1 VSNSRV
7 PIKFDMYRGDQFLR
21 SETFSE
27 PIIKIGKVASSHLRL
42 EDEVASRMHAMVEV
56 TSPDEVYIIDL
67 GSASGT
73 YVNGQRTN
81 KARLQ
86 SGDEITIG
94 ETRIFVSVDAEHG
107 HADQGFDDNEATM
120 AVSRDHVGVDFAAMA
135 AEHADPS
142 LPPGGYQPPQQPRA
156 SAPDFGRQPQVTP
169 GQQRRAPAQHKGT
182 LHGFQA
188 PIAPPGGFGQGGPQ
202 GGGQGGFAPPRQGSF
217 APGQVPAPGFQATQP
232 NPFSTGPQPNPFGS
246 QPPGSQPSPFG
257 SQPPGSQPSPFVAQQ
272 PPSSA
277 QGAYAQSAGNAT
289 QPNPFGGQFAGQGN
303 QYATPEPAGYDAGP
317 YEAGGDY
324 EGGYPGAHGHDEGSS
339 HGHGA
344 YEDPEQVRYGIVASG
359 PAPSPDEVE
368 TGDRALEVV
377 IMWGD
382 NEVLKVDHL
391 NPVRSYYVGETTDA
405 KGKSDVDYLIGSELL
420 GTARQPVV
428 VESGGTGAIVI
439 PQGATGEIAIG
450 NDRMSI
456 PDLIQSGRAQ
466 PSSEL
471 PGAYQYPLPPGATGR
486 VSFRGL
492 TFVVRPVNA
501 GKPVGIGQGGGIN
514 YKQQLWTILSFAI
527 HGLFLAMM
535 YFMPPG
541 GSALSLDL
549 LSEDARL
556 AKYLMEPPETV
567 EEETPDWLQNTESQ
581 DEEGGKG
588 KRHKDDEGQMGKE
601 SNQKT
606 KNKYAIQGPADNE
619 DPHMAR
625 EAAKE
630 EAKNAGILGVLSAS
644 QGAWNSP
651 TSPYGQ
657 DTALGYDPMSALGA
671 LMGDQI
677 GENFGFGGLGLRGTG
692 RGGGGTGEGTI
703 GLGNVGTIGHGG
715 GGGTGSG
722 YGRGAGGFRGRDA
735 KVPQIRSGNADVR
748 GSLSKEVIRRVI
760 QRHIN
765 EVRFCY
771 EQELASRPDL
781 GGRVQVKFIVS
792 PSGAVQAANVESST
806 LGATRAENCIAQAVR
821 RWTFPAPD
829 GGGIVIVSYP
839 FVLENAN

>member
-1 VSNSRV
+1 V
-7 PIKFDMYRGDQFLR
+7 PIKFDIYRGDQYLR

-42 EDEVASRMHAMVEV
+42 DDEVASRMHAMVEV
-56 TSPDEVYIIDL
+56 TSPDEIYIIDL

-73 YVNGQRTN
+73 YVNGQRSN

-94 ETRIFVSVDAEHG
+94 ETRIFVNIEGDGA
-107 HADQGFDDNEATM
+107 FDDNEATM

-142 LPPGGYQPPQQPRA
+142 IPSGGGGYAPQGGYPQQPRA
-156 SAPDFGRQPQVTP
+156 SAPDFGRAPQPMP
-169 GQQRRAPAQHKGT
+169 AAQQPRKAPVHKGT

-188 PIAPPGGFGQGGPQ
+188 PVMPGQAPQQGGFG
-202 GGGQGGFAPPRQGSF
+202 RQTGSVP
-217 APGQVPAPGFQATQP
+217 PGQVPAPAFQ
-232 NPFSTGPQPNPFGS
+232 TGSNPNPFGS
-246 QPPGSQPSPFG
+246 RPPGSQPSPFG
-257 SQPPGSQPSPFVAQQ
+257 SQPPGSTPSPFAQQ
-272 PPSSA
+272 AP
-277 QGAYAQSAGNAT
+277 QH
-289 QPNPFGGQFAGQGN
+289 NPFGNPFAAQAPQPVQAAQEPIDH
-303 QYATPEPAGYDAGP
+303 QYATPEPVGYDAGP

-324 EGGYPGAHGHDEGSS
+324 EGGYAGAHGHSAGSA
-339 HGHGA
+339 HAHGA
-344 YEDPEQVRYGIVASG
+344 YEDPEQVRYGIIASG
-359 PAPSPDEVE
+359 PAPNPEEVE

-382 NEVLKVDHL
+382 NEVLNVDHL
-391 NPVRSYYVGETTDA
+391 NPVRSYYVGEATDS
-405 KGKSDVDYLIGSELL
+405 KGKPETDYLIGSELL
-420 GTARQPVV
+420 GNARQPVV

-439 PQGATGEIAIG
+439 PQGATGDVTIG
-450 NDRMSI
+450 NDRMNI
-456 PDLIQSGRAQ
+456 QDLIQSGRAQ

-471 PGAYQYPLPPGATGR
+471 PGAYQYALPPGATGR

-501 GKPVGIGQGGGIN
+501 GRAVGYGQGGGFN
-514 YKQQLWTILSFAI
+514 WKQQGWTLLSFAI

-588 KRHKDDEGQMGKE
+588 KRHKDEEGQMGKE
-601 SNQKT
+601 SSQKT

-644 QGAWNSP
+644 SGAWNSP

-657 DTALGYDPMSALGA
+657 DTALGYDPMSAMGA

-715 GGGTGSG
+715 GGGSGSG

-771 EQELASRPDL
+771 EQELSSRPDL

-806 LGATRAENCIAQAVR
+806 LGAARAENCIAQAVR